1 MNIEL
6 KKFGTALISR
16 QAGKEAFAAFQSYLK
31 DIPEKEDILADFN
44 GVITFSPS
52 WGDEFLTQLAQR
64 YDGRFK
70 LMPTQNPSVKATIE
84 ILEKSND
91 IKFSAV
97 E

>member
-6 KKFGTALISR
+6 RKFGTALISR
-16 QAGKEAFAAFQSYLK
+16 QAGKEAFAAFQSSLK
-31 DIPEKEDILADFN
+31 DIPEKEDIIADFD

-70 LMPTQNPSVKATIE
+70 LKSTKNPSVKATVE
-84 ILEKSND
+84 ILEESNSVQ
-91 IKFSAV
+91 FSVV